1 MELTKEQ
8 IVELAKTYGKDEHDT
23 GSAAVQVAI
32 LTHRINNLTAHRKT
46 NIHDESAKRGLMILV
61 GKRRRFLNYID
72 KKDHDVYLEL
82 IKKLGI
88 RK

>member
-1 MELTKEQ
+1 MQLTKEQ
-8 IVELAKTYGKDEHDT
+8 KAELVKEYGGTEKDT

-32 LTHRINNLTAHRKT
+32 LTERIKNLTAHRKDH
-46 NIHDESAKRGLMILV
+46 IHDQSAKRGLMILV
-61 GKRRRFLNYID
+61 GRRRRFLNYID
-72 KKDHDVYLEL
+72 RKDHNAYLEL